1 MDSEKKALPSMI
13 HLPEPE
19 PIIIQKSQVPV
30 KTSSDKTKKYLIT
43 AVIVVLM
50 LLITLGA
57 VFAIVKITHKYTEEA
72 IKEYH
77 ITVRDNEKETN
88 ETVKVDKPNGMT
100 EVDAPDL
107 DLAVFNDFKKG
118 LTVLKT
124 HIEDVYGCYMTPI
137 SQDELTPEATESFL
151 QHHPNGKVD
160 LETPEDLTNV
170 PKLMP
175 ADETVKDR
183 NFLSQHVREACEGLP
198 LYWLIP
204 APEEVVRE
212 GQGEESD
219 DMVGGREDDDT
230 SQEEQSDKTQEQ
242 SETTQRRM
250 VKRKLKLETITIFAD
265 TDQKDRNTKMGL
277 TSAPDIH
284 NSLISTSKTL
294 HM

>member
-19 PIIIQKSQVPV
+19 PIIIQESQEPV
-30 KTSSDKTKKYLIT
+30 KTSRNKTKKYLIR
-43 AVIVVLM
+43 AVTGVLV

-57 VFAIVKITHKYTEEA
+57 VFAIVKLTHKYTEEA

-77 ITVRDNEKETN
+77 ITVRDNENEETS
-88 ETVKVDKPNGMT
+88 ETVKVDKQNGMT
-100 EVDAPDL
+100 EVDTPDL

-124 HIEDVYGCYMTPI
+124 RIGDVYGCYITPI

-151 QHHPNGKVD
+151 QHHPDGKVD
-160 LETPEDLTNV
+160 IETPEDLTNV

-183 NFLSQHVREACEGLP
+183 TFLSQHVREACEGLP

-204 APEEVVRE
+204 APEDVVRE
-212 GQGEESD
+212 GLGEEPD
-219 DMVGGREDDDT
+219 AKENENT
-230 SQEEQSDKTQEQ
+230 SKEEQSDKTQEQ
-242 SETTQRRM
+242 SDTSESRMAKRDVRVRRGCRYYCW
-250 VKRKLKLETITIFAD
+250 VQCGFGGCRYVCGIRCSWGK
-265 TDQKDRNTKMGL
+265 
-277 TSAPDIH
+277 
-284 NSLISTSKTL
+284 
-294 HM
+294 